1 MTKELRKSAIKAFC
15 RFIDNY
21 EGEMIIRNGIIFN
34 TNGEIIY
41 TYEALSN

>member
-1 MTKELRKSAIKAFC
+1 MNKEAIKAFC

-34 TNGEIIY
+34 TNNEIIY
-41 TYEALSN
+41 IFNCKSE